1 VPIFGILLS
10 TEWSRATMLTYKQTL
25 KDLQAYSNEIVRLR
39 RECDRLR
46 EQLALKVVPLRPGDS
61 ARQRYTKSGPLK
73 SRRFIRTLA
82 YL

>member
-1 VPIFGILLS
+1 
-10 TEWSRATMLTYKQTL
+10 MLTYKQTL

-61 ARQRYTKSGPLK
+61 ARQRYTKSGP
-73 SRRFIRTLA
+73 
-82 YL
+82 